1 MGDQYCR
8 RDIHRMEFQR
18 GTTRI
23 YACPICQVDTPH
35 TVAGHHGS
43 TYGIQCSHCRGGSLV
58 NGSLLDV
65 YQKRWEAEL
74 LEILEGLGELDD
86 D

>member
-1 MGDQYCR
+1 
-8 RDIHRMEFQR
+8 MELPR

-35 TVAGHHGS
+35 TVAGHHGN
-43 TYGIQCSHCRGGSLV
+43 TYGILCGHCRGGSLV
-58 NGSLLDV
+58 SAETLTM
-65 YQKRWEAEL
+65 YQARWEEEL
-74 LEILEGLGELDD
+74 REILDGLGEFDD